1 MKRNAENYAKRVLR
15 MIRVD
20 GRTTRQIMD
29 DVETLVN
36 RDMPDDIDAR
46 AINDELDRLISR
58 QFEMARRNAP
68 VKMMYRIADDMF
80 VLERALVSVLMLAV
94 RSAG

>member
-1 MKRNAENYAKRVLR
+1 MKRNAENYAQRVLR

-36 RDMPDDIDAR
+36 RDMPDDSDAR

-68 VKMMYRIADDMF
+68 VKMM
-80 VLERALVSVLMLAV
+80 
-94 RSAG
+94 

>member
-1 MKRNAENYAKRVLR
+1 MKRNAENYAQRVLR
-15 MIRVD
+15 VIRVD

-58 QFEMARRNAP
+58 QFALARRSEP
-68 VKMMYRIADDMF
+68 VQMMYRIADEMF

>member
-1 MKRNAENYAKRVLR
+1 MKRNAENYAQRVLR

-36 RDMPDDIDAR
+36 RDMPDDSDAR

-68 VKMMYRIADDMF
+68 VKMMYQIADDMF

-94 RSAG
+94 R

>member
-1 MKRNAENYAKRVLR
+1 MKRNAENYAQRVLQ

-58 QFEMARRNAP
+58 QFEMARRNTP
-68 VKMMYRIADDMF
+68 VKMMYRIADEMF

>member
-1 MKRNAENYAKRVLR
+1 MKRKAENYAQRVLR

-29 DVETLVN
+29 DVEALVN
-36 RDMPDDIDAR
+36 RDMPDDSDAR

-58 QFEMARRNAP
+58 QFEMARRSAP
-68 VKMMYRIADDMF
+68 VQMMYRIADDMF

>member
-1 MKRNAENYAKRVLR
+1 MARKAENYAQRVLR

-29 DVETLVN
+29 DVDALVN
-36 RDMPDDIDAR
+36 RDMPDDNDAR

-58 QFEMARRNAP
+58 QFVLARRSTP
-68 VKMMYRIADDMF
+68 VQMMYRIADEMF
-80 VLERALVSVLMLAV
+80 VLERALVSVLMMAV

>member
-1 MKRNAENYAKRVLR
+1 MKRKAENYAQRVLR
-15 MIRVD
+15 MIMVN

-29 DVETLVN
+29 DVEILVN
-36 RDMPDDIDAR
+36 RDMPDDSDAR

-58 QFEMARRNAP
+58 QFEMARRGAP
-68 VKMMYRIADDMF
+68 LEMMYRIADEMF

-94 RSAG
+94 RSVG

>member
-1 MKRNAENYAKRVLR
+1 MERKAENYAQRVLR

-20 GRTTRQIMD
+20 GRTTRQIMK
-29 DVETLVN
+29 DVEAMVN
-36 RDMPDDIDAR
+36 RDMPDDSDAR

-58 QFEMARRNAP
+58 QFELARRGAP
-68 VKMMYRIADDMF
+68 MEMMYGIADEMF

>member
-1 MKRNAENYAKRVLR
+1 MKRNAENYAQRVLR

-29 DVETLVN
+29 DVEILVN
-36 RDMPDDIDAR
+36 RDMPDDSDAR

-68 VKMMYRIADDMF
+68 V
-80 VLERALVSVLMLAV
+80 
-94 RSAG
+94 

>member
-1 MKRNAENYAKRVLR
+1 MKRKAENYAQRVLR

-29 DVETLVN
+29 DVEALVN
-36 RDMPDDIDAR
+36 RDMPDDSDAR

-58 QFEMARRNAP
+58 QFALARRSAP

>member
-1 MKRNAENYAKRVLR
+1 MARKAENYAQRVLR

-20 GRTTRQIMD
+20 RRTTRQIMD
-29 DVETLVN
+29 DVEALVN
-36 RDMPDDIDAR
+36 RDMPDDSDAR
-46 AINDELDRLISR
+46 AINDELDRLISL
-58 QFEMARRNAP
+58 QFALARRSAP
-68 VKMMYRIADDMF
+68 VQMMYTIADEMF